1 MLPDPSDQELI
12 LRSELEGQEQGMDLA
27 LLSECG
33 TAFLSLIE
41 STDTQRLCAEP
52 IYPMKESAFSLSV
65 VSSLPALLTDG
76 FALLGFPFQ
85 VDSPVEAFLVLL
97 CTPHHVQFQL
107 GLGLPAPSPTQT
119 STSTTLL
126 PGSLALLTLPVHL
139 LLALHFDQ
147 QVPLQPCCSLAFLSG
162 LPALGM
168 ESSCALSKAAL
179 HI

>member
-1 MLPDPSDQELI
+1 
-12 LRSELEGQEQGMDLA
+12 MDLA

-41 STDTQRLCAEP
+41 STDTQRLCVEP
-52 IYPMKESAFSLSV
+52 IYPMKESAFLSV
-65 VSSLPALLTDG
+65 VSSLPALLTGG
-76 FALLGFPFQ
+76 FTLRDFPFQ

-107 GLGLPAPSPTQT
+107 GLGLPAPSPTQP

-126 PGSLALLTLPVHL
+126 PGFLALLTLPVHL

-147 QVPLQPCCSLAFLSG
+147 QVPLQPCRSLAFLSG

>member
-1 MLPDPSDQELI
+1 M
-12 LRSELEGQEQGMDLA
+12 GLA
-27 LLSECG
+27 LLSDCG

-85 VDSPVEAFLVLL
+85 VDSPVKAFLVLL

-119 STSTTLL
+119 STSTTH
-126 PGSLALLTLPVHL
+126 GQTLPVHL

-147 QVPLQPCCSLAFLSG
+147 QVPLQPWCSLAFLSG

>member
-1 MLPDPSDQELI
+1 
-12 LRSELEGQEQGMDLA
+12 MDLA

-52 IYPMKESAFSLSV
+52 IYPMKESAFLSV
-65 VSSLPALLTDG
+65 VSSLPALLSDG
-76 FALLGFPFQ
+76 FALLGVPFQ

-119 STSTTLL
+119 STHTTLL
-126 PGSLALLTLPVHL
+126 PRSLALLALPVHL

-147 QVPLQPCCSLAFLSG
+147 QVPLQPCCSLAFVSG

>member
-1 MLPDPSDQELI
+1 MHHLFLYKYGLI
-12 LRSELEGQEQGMDLA
+12 LAIKTPLE
-27 LLSECG
+27 
-33 TAFLSLIE
+33 I
-41 STDTQRLCAEP
+41 STIT
-52 IYPMKESAFSLSV
+52 SV
-65 VSSLPALLTDG
+65 KMRG
-76 FALLGFPFQ
+76 FIQAAVLEFTILGVPFQ
-85 VDSPVEAFLVLL
+85 VDSPVEAFLILL
-97 CTPHHVQFQL
+97 CTPHHMQFQL

-126 PGSLALLTLPVHL
+126 PRSLALLTLPVHL

-147 QVPLQPCCSLAFLSG
+147 QVPLQPCRSLAFVSG

>member
-1 MLPDPSDQELI
+1 MHPVFLYKYGLI
-12 LRSELEGQEQGMDLA
+12 LAIKTPLDVSTITSVKMRGFIQA
-27 LLSECG
+27 
-33 TAFLSLIE
+33 AFLE
-41 STDTQRLCAEP
+41 
-52 IYPMKESAFSLSV
+52 
-65 VSSLPALLTDG
+65 
-76 FALLGFPFQ
+76 FAILGFPFQ

-162 LPALGM
+162 QPALGM